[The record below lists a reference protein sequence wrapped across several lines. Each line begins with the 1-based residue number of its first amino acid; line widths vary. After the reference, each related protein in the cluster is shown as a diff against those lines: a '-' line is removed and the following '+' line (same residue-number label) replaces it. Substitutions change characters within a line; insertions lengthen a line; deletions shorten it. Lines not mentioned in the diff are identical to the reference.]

1 MKRLISCLVIFI
13 AFAATAVAQD
23 FEIKKYDINAR
34 VNAEEEVVAV
44 AAKLSLVNLT
54 DPSLGDKLLLSNEK
68 PRMSF
73 YLNAKAKVEKMTIN
87 GADAPIKTS
96 EDSRNNL
103 LRVYTDMSLA
113 LISTKEFNVEL
124 TYSIPSTD
132 RSGSLH
138 ISRGEIYLLPGSFWI
153 PVVHTPYV
161 EHGADTAPFSLT
173 VTPPAGMKVI
183 ASGIRKGEASF
194 EESMASQP
202 FLIVGDYDV
211 TARGGESYP
220 VEVYAPRGLGEVG
233 KQQAQRI
240 AAEAERMLT
249 YFVKT
254 FGVPAMAPFRIVATQ
269 ARQLNTATSET
280 FSQSKEIAFASVN
293 TITIDDNIFRRDVVD
308 LGVIELI
315 ASAAA
320 RSWVDGQVLLRGRG
334 SAMLRD
340 ALPIYY
346 TAQYL
351 GDRYGQ
357 AQLDAA
363 FDRYRRAYNSIARND
378 APLLMQNPLDR
389 NYTTSVYNKGA
400 MVWRMIEKQ
409 IGRGTMET
417 ALKASLSRMK
427 VDVLSLNEWRSP
439 LCNFARCASFKNN
452 LIAAGA
458 DRKIVNEIFAT
469 WIDAIN
475 LPDFAVGQPQ
485 TTAAG
490 VESTVAN
497 FGTGDFTVEIVG
509 VKETGEKIKQ
519 SVAVAAGQFGSAVF
533 PAGSNI
539 KRVEADPDKLYLQ
552 SDYTNDVFPR
562 LASQSEAFGQANL
575 AFSKNDFAVAEA
587 KAREGLQEAP
597 NTPTL
602 QSLLGRALLA
612 QKKND
617 EAAKIFAAVL
627 KAEPLPIQA
636 YGLSHLGL
644 GEITLAQNNPTEA
657 AKHYRFAAAAD
668 LDAGT
673 SIIARDGAY
682 KAERAANAIKIPEE
696 IRSFL
701 QKFDASILLGQSTAV
716 NPFVELGNLRK
727 FAQNLVVRKPSVWVT
742 EALRA
747 EEWDANRTALD
758 VTLKIKIE
766 GKDYSGRALYVVS
779 KAGGKL
785 LLSEVPIF
793 DVK

>member
-1 MKRLISCLVIFI
+1 MKRLISCLVIFSAI
-13 AFAATAVAQD
+13 AATAVAQD
-23 FEIKKYDINAR
+23 FEIKKYDLNAR
-34 VNAEEEVVAV
+34 VNAEEESVAV
-44 AAKLSLVNLT
+44 TAKLNLVNLT
-54 DPSLGDKLLLSNEK
+54 DPNLGDKMLLSNEK

-73 YLNAKAKVEKMTIN
+73 YLNSKAKVEKMSIN
-87 GADAPIKTS
+87 GVAAAVKTS
-96 EDSRNNL
+96 EDTRNNL
-103 LRVYTDMSLA
+103 LRVSAEMSLA
-113 LISTKEFNVEL
+113 LITTKTLDVEL
-124 TYSIPSTD
+124 SYSIPSTD

-138 ISRGEIYLLPGSFWI
+138 ISRGEIYLLPGSFWV

-173 VTPPAGMKVI
+173 VAAPPGMKVVS
-183 ASGIRKGEASF
+183 SGVRKSETSF

-202 FLIVGDYDV
+202 FLIVGDYEV
-211 TARGGESYP
+211 TARGGESHP
-220 VEVYAPRGLGEVG
+220 VEVYAPRGLGEIG

-240 AAEAERMLT
+240 AAEAERMLAF
-249 YFVKT
+249 FVKT

-308 LGVIELI
+308 LGAIELI

-378 APLLMQNPLDR
+378 SPLLMQNPLDR

-409 IGRGTMET
+409 LGRTTLEN
-417 ALKASLSRMK
+417 ALKASLSRMR

-439 LCNFARCASFKNN
+439 LCNLSRCANFKNN
-452 LIAAGA
+452 LIAAGG
-458 DRKIVNEIFAT
+458 DRKLVNELFAN
-469 WIDAIN
+469 WIDDVK

-497 FGTGDFTVEIVG
+497 FGTGDFTVDIVG
-509 VKETGEKIKQ
+509 VKENGEKIKQ
-519 SVAVAAGQFGSAVF
+519 SVTVAAGQFGSAVF
-533 PAGSNI
+533 PAGAAI

-552 SDYTNDVFPR
+552 SDYTNDIYPR

-617 EAAKIFAAVL
+617 EAGKIFAAVL

-636 YGLSHLGL
+636 YGLTHLGL
-644 GEITLAQNNPTEA
+644 GEIALAQNNAAEA
-657 AKHYRFAAAAD
+657 ARHYRFAAAAD

-673 SIIARDGAY
+673 SILARDGAQ
-682 KAERAANAIKIPEE
+682 KAERAANAIKIPED
-696 IRSFL
+696 IRAFL
-701 QKFDASILLGQSTAV
+701 QKFDASILQGQTTGV
-716 NPFVELGNLRK
+716 NQFIEMGNLRK
-727 FAQNLVVRKPSVWVT
+727 FAQNLVVRKPSIWVT
-742 EALRA
+742 ETLRA
-747 EEWDANRTALD
+747 EDWDANRTAVD
-758 VTLKIKIE
+758 VALKIKIE
-766 GKDYSGRALYVVS
+766 GKDYSGRALYVLS
-779 KAGGKL
+779 RAGGKL